1 MRNKSV
7 NIVKLP
13 LASYEVINKTQ
24 NFPSMPILYL
34 ELLENKKK
42 VKKDLVNKEYRPEDD
57 GEVLSNDPTT
67 RSNDFS
73 DKLPDRVSDFDRR
86 LDELLDSSDNPDPFL
101 DKNTDVDEQYTDKK
115 ETETTS
121 SPTVSINEHD
131 DFQKN
136 SSPVSSVDELSNRLK
151 ELLNDDSDSEGRP
164 RNNSPNGVA
173 RFQHSPSPS
182 YDKYSVRRNEY
193 GRPVK
198 EQHNKAPTLAE
209 LESKG
214 VYNKKKEMKHVDDYD
229 NEESYEDE
237 KRELLFKFDLLKKS
251 YPNSSYNIPEFTI
264 HSDYKSMLKAYD
276 VTIRRLSLDNSVEQY
291 KTYLIGGF
299 MGCEFVLG
307 HFFNLDMQGFTQQ
320 QLMNMQAYEKMLIEI
335 GEKSYMPEG
344 SRWPVEVRL
353 LVLVITNAAFFLV
366 SKMIMKKTGSNLM
379 NMINNMNVV
388 TKPTTGFKKR
398 KMKGPSINLDEI
410 PDN

>member
-7 NIVKLP
+7 NVVKVP
-13 LASYEVINKTQ
+13 LDSYEVTNRSQ

-34 ELLENKKK
+34 ELIENKKK
-42 VKKDLVNKEYRPEDD
+42 VKKELVNKDYRPEDD
-57 GEVLSNDPTT
+57 VEDFSNDPS

-73 DKLPDRVSDFDRR
+73 SKLQDKNETDFDRR
-86 LDELLDSSDNPDPFL
+86 LDELIESSDNPNPVLGESEEGDNYGTKEEKP
-101 DKNTDVDEQYTDKK
+101 YT
-115 ETETTS
+115 
-121 SPTVSINEHD
+121 SPTVSISED
-131 DFQKN
+131 IAEKG
-136 SSPVSSVDELSNRLK
+136 SPASSVDELHNRLK
-151 ELLNDDSDSEGRP
+151 ELLNDDSGSEGKS
-164 RNNSPNGVA
+164 RNRSRDSLN

-182 YDKYSVRRNEY
+182 YDKYSVKRNES
-193 GRPVK
+193 GRPAR
-198 EQHNKAPTLAE
+198 EYNNQAPTLAE

-214 VYNKKKEMKHVDDYD
+214 VYNKKKEMKDVDDYD
-229 NEESYEDE
+229 NEENYEDE

-251 YPNSSYNIPEFTI
+251 YPNSTYTIPEFTV
-264 HSDYKSMLKAYD
+264 HSDYKSMVKAYD

-299 MGCEFVLG
+299 MGCEFLLG

-320 QLMNMQAYEKMLIEI
+320 QLMNMQSYEKMLIEI

-379 NMINNMNVV
+379 NMINNMNVAS
-388 TKPTTGFKKR
+388 KPTTGFKKR

>member
-7 NIVKLP
+7 NVVKVP
-13 LASYEVINKTQ
+13 LDSYEVTNRSQ

-34 ELLENKKK
+34 ELIENKKK
-42 VKKDLVNKEYRPEDD
+42 VKKELVNKDYRPEDD
-57 GEVLSNDPTT
+57 VEDFSNDPS

-73 DKLPDRVSDFDRR
+73 SKLPDKGGTDFDRR
-86 LDELLDSSDNPDPFL
+86 LDELLESSENPKPVLERSEENNNF
-101 DKNTDVDEQYTDKK
+101 
-115 ETETTS
+115 ETEEIKST
-121 SPTVSINEHD
+121 SPTVSINED
-131 DFQKN
+131 VGK
-136 SSPVSSVDELSNRLK
+136 SSPASSVDELSNRLK
-151 ELLNDDSDSEGRP
+151 ELLNDDSGSEGKSKNRSSSSST
-164 RNNSPNGVA
+164 N
-173 RFQHSPSPS
+173 RFHQSPSPS
-182 YDKYSVRRNEY
+182 YDKYSVKRNEY
-193 GRPVK
+193 GRPTK
-198 EQHNKAPTLAE
+198 DYQAQAPTLAE

-214 VYNKKKEMKHVDDYD
+214 VYNKKKEMKDVDDYD
-229 NEESYEDE
+229 NDENYEDE

-251 YPNSSYNIPEFTI
+251 YPNSSYTIPEFTV
-264 HSDYKSMLKAYD
+264 HSDYKSMVKAYD

-320 QLMNMQAYEKMLIEI
+320 QLMNMQSYEKMLIEI

-379 NMINNMNVV
+379 NMINNMNVA